1 MKKIADFIYDHAKL
15 IIILVIVINIIALAS
30 FYRFNLDTDFLGF
43 FTEGNPRAEEYSQ
56 LSQKYQNGESITIL
70 IEDQESLLT
79 QENLITVFGLQQ
91 RIDEIDGVSMVRGF
105 IPPEIV
111 VDGGIITVDGVFIN
125 ANHQLLVDFIENRY
139 FFAGQFLAPGNLSGM
154 LAVSLE
160 VEAVGRDVVKSLG
173 AAVEDVEGL
182 TISLAGNAVISNT
195 LQNYL
200 LRVLLFLPPC
210 AIALVLLIFYSFLR
224 KFKFTIMAMI
234 PAGLAALW
242 TFGTIF
248 WSGQELNIASVIS
261 PMFIIVMG
269 AADGLHY
276 LSHFKDNMAKYPD
289 RRQLTQATLEMVG
302 MPIFLT
308 TITTM
313 AGFASLVWTD
323 VIPMRHM
330 GIFVTMGIGYAGL
343 LSLFFLP
350 ALLSR
355 IKLPQAKPEVK
366 RERLTQ
372 LVLKVSRQRLLIVI
386 VFTAVIVVSA
396 VFIPRLEVVS
406 NQLMFYKEDSEIR
419 QTFAR
424 VEASF
429 GGALPLTGEL
439 LTDNSEASLI
449 DYQYA
454 DKVLALEREL
464 ESLPGIGSTFSIF
477 DLIKGL
483 NKMANGSDSYPQNP
497 LIVQA
502 LLAQIEEGDKA
513 TWISDDGFRVMVKTK
528 DLSSGD
534 VAVLD
539 DFVAQN
545 QDIVRVITGLPVL
558 FDEMNRLVVQ
568 SQTQSLALALA
579 LIFIMLWLTLRKI
592 GAALVG
598 LLPVAITI
606 LAIMGMLAV
615 TGFNLNIMTA
625 TLSAI
630 AIGVGVD
637 YSIHLISGIF
647 YFRKQGK
654 SRAESVSSALKTVSG
669 PVLTNAFGLAI
680 GLSALFFSPLL
691 IHTHVAAVMW
701 VAMVVSSMAALLLIP
716 IFYSWGGRS
725 KK

>member
-1 MKKIADFIYDHAKL
+1 MKRIADFTYDHAKL
-15 IIILVIVINIIALAS
+15 IIILVVVINIIAMAS
-30 FYRFNLDTDFLGF
+30 FYRFNLDTDFLSF
-43 FTEGNPRAEEYSQ
+43 FNEGNPRAEEYNQ
-56 LSQKYQNGESITIL
+56 LNQKYQSGESINIL
-70 IEDQESLLT
+70 LEDQESLLT
-79 QENLITVFGLQQ
+79 QENLIAVFNLQQ
-91 RIDEIDGVSMVRGF
+91 QIDEIDGVSMVRGF

-111 VDGGIITVDGVFIN
+111 IEDGIFTVDGAFIN
-125 ANHQLLVDFIENRY
+125 ANHQLLVDFIENKY
-139 FFAGQFLAPGNLSGM
+139 FFTRQFLIPSNLSGM
-154 LAVSLE
+154 LAASLE
-160 VEAVGRDVVKSLG
+160 ADAVGRDVVKSLESV
-173 AAVEDVEGL
+173 VECDEGL
-182 TISLAGNAVISNT
+182 TISLAGNAVVRNT
-195 LQNYL
+195 LKNYL

-210 AIALVLLIFYSFLR
+210 AITLVLLIFYCFLR

-242 TFGTIF
+242 TFGSIF

-289 RRQLTQATLEMVG
+289 RRQLMQSTLEMVG

-330 GIFVTMGIGYAGL
+330 GIFVALGIGYAGL

-355 IKLPQAKPEVK
+355 VKLPEAKPEVK

-386 VFTAVIVVSA
+386 IFTAVIVASA

-406 NQLMFYKEDSEIR
+406 NQLMFFKKDSEIR
-419 QTFAR
+419 QTFAK

-429 GGALPLTGEL
+429 GGALPLIGEL
-439 LTDNSEASLI
+439 ITDDSEASLI

-454 DKVLALEREL
+454 NRVLALEREL
-464 ESLPGIGSTFSIF
+464 ESLSGIDSTFSVF

-483 NKMANGSDSYPQNP
+483 NKMATGSDSYPQSP
-497 LIVQA
+497 LVAQT
-502 LLAQIEEGDKA
+502 LLAQIEEEEKA
-513 TWISDDGFRVMVKTK
+513 TWISDYGFRVIIKTK
-528 DLSSGD
+528 GLNSGD
-534 VAVLD
+534 VAMLD
-539 DFVAQN
+539 DFVAEN
-545 QDIVRVITGLPVL
+545 QDIVQFITGMPVL
-558 FDEMNRLVVQ
+558 FDEMNQLVVQ
-568 SQTQSLALALA
+568 SQTQSLALALV
-579 LIFIMLWLTLRKI
+579 LIFIMLWLTLRNI

-615 TGFNLNIMTA
+615 TSFNLNIMTA

-647 YFRKQGK
+647 YFQRKGK
-654 SRAESVSSALKTVSG
+654 SQADSVDSALKTVSG

-691 IHTHVAAVMW
+691 IHTHVASVMW
-701 VAMVVSSMAALLLIP
+701 VAMVVSSIAALFLIP
-716 IFYSWGGRS
+716 IFYSWSGKSR
-725 KK
+725 K

>member
-1 MKKIADFIYDHAKL
+1 VKRIADFIYDRAKL
-15 IIILVIVINIIALAS
+15 IIILVIIINIVALAS
-30 FYRFNLDTDFLGF
+30 FYRFNLDTDFLSF
-43 FTEGNPRAEEYSQ
+43 FTEGNPRAEEYHQ
-56 LSQKYQNGESITIL
+56 LNEKYQSGESITIL
-70 IEDQESLLT
+70 IEDDNSLLT
-79 QENLITVFGLQQ
+79 QDNLAAVFGLKQQ
-91 RIDEIDGVSMVRGF
+91 VEAIDGVSMVRGF
-105 IPPEIV
+105 IPSQIIIDGSP
-111 VDGGIITVDGVFIN
+111 VDVNKAFIN
-125 ANHQLLVDFIENRY
+125 ANYQLLSDFIENKY
-139 FFAGQFLAPGNLSGM
+139 FFTEQFLTPGGLSGM
-154 LAVSLE
+154 LTVSLE
-160 VEAVGRDVVKSLG
+160 ADAAARDVVSSLE
-173 AAVEDVEGL
+173 AVAEGEEEL
-182 TISLAGNAVISNT
+182 TVSLAGNVVIRNT

-200 LRVLLFLPPC
+200 VRVLLILPPC
-210 AIALVLLIFYSFLR
+210 AIALVLLVFYSFLR
-224 KFKFTIMAMI
+224 KFRFTIMAMI

-261 PMFIIVMG
+261 PLFIMVMG

-276 LSHFKDNMAKYPD
+276 LSHFKDNMAKYSD
-289 RRQLTQATLEMVG
+289 RRQLTAATLEMVG

-323 VIPMRHM
+323 VIPMRQM
-330 GIFVTMGIGYAGL
+330 GIFVALGIGYAGL

-355 IKLPQAKPEVK
+355 VKLPVVEPEVK
-366 RERLTQ
+366 QKRLTK
-372 LVLKVSRQRLLIVI
+372 LVLTVSRQRLLITL
-386 VFTAVIVVSA
+386 VFTAVIVISA

-406 NQLMFYKEDSEIR
+406 NQLMFFKKDSEIR

-424 VEASF
+424 VEESF

-439 LTDNSEASLI
+439 VSDAGEASLV
-449 DYQYA
+449 DYGYA
-454 DKVLALEREL
+454 SRVLALEREM
-464 ESLPGIGSTFSIF
+464 ENLPGIGSAFSIF
-477 DLIKGL
+477 DLVKGI
-483 NKMANGSDSYPQNP
+483 NKMTTGQDEYPQSP
-497 LIVQA
+497 LVAQA
-502 LLAQIEEGDKA
+502 MLAQIDEGDKA
-513 TWISDDGFRVMVKTK
+513 SWISDDGFRVMIRTK
-528 DLSSGD
+528 GLDSEN
-534 VAVLD
+534 VAALD
-539 DFVAQN
+539 DFVVDN

-558 FDEMNRLVVQ
+558 FDEMNRLVVK

-592 GAALVG
+592 GAAIVG

-637 YSIHLISGIF
+637 YSIHLLSGIF
-647 YFRKQGK
+647 YFRRQGK
-654 SRAESVSSALKTVSG
+654 SRLEAVDSALKTVSG

-691 IHTHVAAVMW
+691 IHIHVASVMW
-701 VAMVVSSMAALLLIP
+701 VAMVVSSMAALFLVP
-716 IFYSWGGRS
+716 IFYTWGRTDR
-725 KK
+725 K